1 MPWFEVTAEV
11 QGADIFLPGF
21 PRGESVWMVPSFCVN
36 AEDESQAYAMAE
48 AIVDPLHMTG
58 LRTIEVKQLK
68 GKKWERRK

>member
-21 PRGESVWMVPSFCVN
+21 RGESVWLVPSFCVN